1 MKIHLALLAALGL
14 TVGSL
19 RAQITVDDPAY
30 QFTPFVT
37 HTSSDNVVS
46 YDWGANGSLYYQTAT
61 PTFNFGGLY
70 QYSGGTPTQAVAGS
84 SDFSGASVVSIG
96 NYVYYNT
103 GDFSNTNIYK
113 YGPIG
118 GSPSATLA
126 STTVNFGLYTHGG
139 NLFITGAPG
148 FGTNHIYYS
157 SIGANGAL
165 ANSPAIDLGADSG
178 GSGPL
183 AFGPQGDL
191 FYAPGFGDLSIY
203 RWSAADVAAAMAD
216 PIGHPLSA
224 TGHLWLNYSGLYG
237 NESGGT
243 SMLIDSSGHV
253 LLTLTS
259 FTNPSVLARFGI
271 AGDGSFDGASSTLLE
286 DTSPLGELRE
296 HDGSLFFSSGNQ
308 IFQVVPEPS
317 SLLCFGSG
325 LILLMIAAWRGRIA
339 EKA

>member
-1 MKIHLALLAALGL
+1 MKITWALIAALAL

-37 HTSSDNVVS
+37 HTNSDNVVS
-46 YDWGANGSLYYQTAT
+46 YDWAANGSLYYQTAT
-61 PTFNFGGLY
+61 PGFNFGGLY
-70 QYSGGTPTQAVAGS
+70 QYSGSTPTQVVASS

-103 GDFSNTNIYK
+103 SDFNNTNIYR
-113 YGPIG
+113 YGPVN
-118 GSPSATLA
+118 GSPNATLT
-126 STTVNFGLYTHGG
+126 STTVNFGLYPHGG

-157 SIGANGAL
+157 GIGASGAL
-165 ANSPAIDLGADSG
+165 TSSPAIDLGADSG
-178 GSGPL
+178 SSGPL
-183 AFGPQGDL
+183 AFDPQGDL

-224 TGHLWLNYSGLYG
+224 AGHLWLNYSGLYG
-237 NESGGT
+237 NENGGT
-243 SMLIDSSGHV
+243 SMLIDSSGRV

-259 FTNPSVLARFGI
+259 FSSPSVLARFGI
-271 AGDGSFDGASSTLLE
+271 AGDGSFNGAASTLLE
-286 DTSPLGELRE
+286 DTSTLGELRE

-308 IFQVVPEPS
+308 IFEVVPEPS
-317 SLLCFGSG
+317 SLCCLGLG
-325 LILLMIAAWRGRIA
+325 LILLATFAGRRRLA
-339 EKA
+339 R

>member
-1 MKIHLALLAALGL
+1 MKFHLALLAALGL
-14 TVGSL
+14 TAGSL

-30 QFTPFVT
+30 QFTPFLT
-37 HTSSDNVVS
+37 HTNSDNLVS
-46 YDWGANGSLYYQTAT
+46 YDWAANGSVYYQTAT
-61 PTFNFGGLY
+61 SSFNFGGLY
-70 QYSGGTPTQAVAGS
+70 QYSGGTPTQVVAGS

-103 GDFSNTNIYK
+103 ADFNNTNIYK
-113 YGPIG
+113 YGPVG
-118 GSPSATLA
+118 GSPSAALA
-126 STTVNFGLYTHGG
+126 STTVNFGLYPHGG

-148 FGTNHIYYS
+148 FGTNHIYYTG
-157 SIGANGAL
+157 IGANGAL

-183 AFGPQGDL
+183 AFDPQGDL

-224 TGHLWLNYSGLYG
+224 AGHLWLNYSGLYG

-243 SMLIDSSGHV
+243 SMLIDSSGHI

-259 FTNPSVLARFGI
+259 FTSPSVLARFGI
-271 AGDGSFDGASSTLLE
+271 AGDGSYNGTSSTLLE
-286 DTSPLGELRE
+286 DTSTLGELRE

-308 IFQVVPEPS
+308 IFEVVPEPGS
-317 SLLCFGSG
+317 VCCFGLG
-325 LILLMIAAWRGRIA
+325 LVLLATFAGRRRIA
-339 EKA
+339 G